1 MAALGVPYAALIAG
15 LGGLGEM
22 IPMVGPYTAFI
33 PALII
38 VLVVGAPLWKIIVVI
53 IFFIALIQ
61 VEGLV
66 LAPKVMQRAVEL
78 APVTTVM
85 SLIIGGALYG
95 LVGALLSVPVAAGGR
110 VFLYE
115 VVFPAIER
123 VGSEPASSAGGP

>member
-1 MAALGVPYAALIAG
+1 MARLGVPYSALIAA
-15 LGGLGEM
+15 LGGLGEL

-38 VLVVGAPLWKIIVVI
+38 VLAVGAPLWKIIAVI
-53 IFFIALIQ
+53 VFFIALIE

-66 LAPKVMQRAVEL
+66 LAPKVMQKAVEL

-95 LVGALLSVPVAAGGR
+95 LVGAFLSVPVAAGGR
-110 VFLYE
+110 VFLHE

-123 VGSEPASSAGGP
+123 MDRPATDATGP